1 MSCHTSSS
9 LFRLR
14 DQFLRFNMRWKTPR
28 IRLELTGG
36 YVFKDPTAFSD
47 SPWVLLFF
55 VFDRAV
61 MTIVHRALS
70 SHFLLHTHR
79 LLFETFDSQR
89 QGPGGPSL
97 SSALRTRT
105 FRFSGV
111 ILTCLPLL

>member
-1 MSCHTSSS
+1 MCSRILPHFQIPPGSSC
-9 LFRLR
+9 F
-14 DQFLRFNMRWKTPR
+14 
-28 IRLELTGG
+28 
-36 YVFKDPTAFSD
+36 
-47 SPWVLLFF
+47 LFF